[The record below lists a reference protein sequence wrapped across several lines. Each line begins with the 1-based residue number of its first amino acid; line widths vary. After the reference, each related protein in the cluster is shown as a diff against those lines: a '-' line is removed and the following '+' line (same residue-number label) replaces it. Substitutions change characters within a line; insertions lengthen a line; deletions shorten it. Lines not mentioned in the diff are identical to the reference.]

1 LYAREDR
8 KQHIAENIIKK
19 HFNHP
24 NSDITL
30 WHGTTRDHWPQVRGV
45 KGMVSILSAEM
56 DRQAATDSGFEPFM
70 ILEDDIDV
78 TPQFHDLNNHHY
90 FSYPQDAD
98 CLYFGLTS
106 AGMGGSW
113 KTLHTAVDAWDGDY
127 DLNQQWTQ
135 IHNMLGSHA
144 IMIMSPEFMK
154 HLLRC
159 YQYAVGFII
168 ASDPNNTTNPMP
180 YDIPVAMH
188 MRHYNVYALR
198 QPVFYQAKTATVN
211 GTTIDLGGQQDLTL
225 VTFPR
230 EEDTIESSDEY
241 RAMEDDLTQISP
253 GKFKVFGDF
262 EPHGIDDLATQR
274 INTQAALT

>member
-56 DRQAATDSGFEPFM
+56 DRQKSDSLRTFH
-70 ILEDDIDV
+70 DSRRRHRRH
-78 TPQFHDLNNHHY
+78 PQFHDLNNHH

-127 DLNQQWTQ
+127 DLNQQWTD
-135 IHNMLGSHA
+135 S
-144 IMIMSPEFMK
+144 
-154 HLLRC
+154 
-159 YQYAVGFII
+159 
-168 ASDPNNTTNPMP
+168 
-180 YDIPVAMH
+180 
-188 MRHYNVYALR
+188 
-198 QPVFYQAKTATVN
+198 
-211 GTTIDLGGQQDLTL
+211 
-225 VTFPR
+225 
-230 EEDTIESSDEY
+230 
-241 RAMEDDLTQISP
+241 
-253 GKFKVFGDF
+253 
-262 EPHGIDDLATQR
+262 
-274 INTQAALT
+274 